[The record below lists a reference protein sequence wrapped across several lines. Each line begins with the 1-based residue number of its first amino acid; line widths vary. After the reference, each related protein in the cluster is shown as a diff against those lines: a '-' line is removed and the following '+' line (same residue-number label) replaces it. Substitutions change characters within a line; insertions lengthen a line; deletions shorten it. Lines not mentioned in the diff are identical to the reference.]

1 METLLRL
8 PMVVRAVIYGGVAAL
23 ICVQVTGYL
32 LGADSRRHRAFGSME
47 RCHQPSDGTQGARFD
62 DNRFR
67 SGVHIERRASWVSIC
82 AACMDSLC
90 RRFRSLIGVDFSCSR
105 RSRKTFGDLIS
116 KVKER
121 AW

>member
-1 METLLRL
+1 M
-8 PMVVRAVIYGGVAAL
+8 
-23 ICVQVTGYL
+23 
-32 LGADSRRHRAFGSME
+32 
-47 RCHQPSDGTQGARFD
+47 TQG
-62 DNRFR
+62 
-67 SGVHIERRASWVSIC
+67 SGPASLSNG
-82 AACMDSLC
+82 APSGYRYAGRMDSLC